1 MKYNYSLS
9 TSHFYF
15 YPMVVF
21 EAKAKIE
28 GLENSIR
35 ILKNDY
41 GDWGDAASVE
51 EVGGEPLP
59 FPHEIILSWWSPEDL
74 QFFCATAK
82 IDLDKANK
90 LWMEQSKLDEID
102 HFTHFV
108 VGIGVLGG
116 VAIWLR
122 GNTRSVLLQIAQGR
136 PFRLD
141 DETTYM
147 LARNYP
153 SKLPDELYKG
163 DLFKMCMRQYS
174 YRYVVLEEFWNGEAW
189 QNYDCED
196 LVYDDFDLLNI
207 QDKCI
212 DGTFNLSGFL
222 TQLNYHEAGCPSRFS
237 VRWKDGRD
245 DLQAHYWMDD
255 EAIASVFEKF
265 SILNPNVE
273 IDFLVRIDKRANQ
286 YELALIDKDRKTS
299 PIVIPQDIYQ
309 ILIFKNDV
317 EYFKSENY
325 NQEEGAWYW

>member
-51 EVGGEPLP
+51 EVGGAPLP

-74 QFFCATAK
+74 QFFCANEK
-82 IDLDKANK
+82 IEVDKATELWQEQNK
-90 LWMEQSKLDEID
+90 LDAID

-108 VGIGVLGG
+108 VGIGVMGG
-116 VAIWLR
+116 IAVWLR
-122 GNTRSVLLQIAQGR
+122 GYTRSVLLQVAKGR

-147 LARNYP
+147 LAKNYP
-153 SKLPDELYKG
+153 SKLPAELYKG
-163 DLFKMCMRQYS
+163 DLFNTCMKQYS
-174 YRYVVLEEFWNGEAW
+174 YRYVVLEDFWNGKTW

-196 LVYDDFDLLNI
+196 LVYDDFDLQNI

-212 DGTFNLSGFL
+212 DGTFNISGFL
-222 TQLNYHEAGCPSRFS
+222 TQLNYHEAGCPSRFT

-245 DLQAHYWMDD
+245 DLQAHFWMDD
-255 EAIASVFEKF
+255 ETIAYVFEEF
-265 SILNPNVE
+265 SKLNSDEE
-273 IDFLVRIDKRANQ
+273 IDLLVRIDKRAKC
-286 YELALIDKDRKTS
+286 YELALADKDRKM
-299 PIVIPQDIYQ
+299 PPMVIPHNTYQ
-309 ILIFKNDV
+309 LLIFYNNV
-317 EYFKSENY
+317 EYYKSENY